1 MMGPPQKSPRHARF
15 AKKGSQIRL
24 STINVGDSLTFK
36 NVKNGSFQ
44 IGLQSLIH
52 TVLKVQFLSKIIQPN
67 LISVFLWVS
76 MPKIHILTTF
86 LVLKKN
92 LLVTSKVF

>member
-36 NVKNGSFQ
+36 TVKNGSFQ
-44 IGLQSLIH
+44 IRIAIIDTHCVKSLI
-52 TVLKVQFLSKIIQPN
+52 LVQRFNFEFLAH
-67 LISVFLWVS
+67 L
-76 MPKIHILTTF
+76 
-86 LVLKKN
+86 
-92 LLVTSKVF
+92 